1 MYLRLARVAHMP
13 SPRDRQGQVTAY
25 TMVLLHQR
33 GYMPSF
39 CQKNKEYSDR
49 GPDAQGEETTL
60 HTGSN

>member
-1 MYLRLARVAHMP
+1 MP
-13 SPRDRQGQVTAY
+13 SPLDRQGQVTAY

-60 HTGSN
+60 HTESN